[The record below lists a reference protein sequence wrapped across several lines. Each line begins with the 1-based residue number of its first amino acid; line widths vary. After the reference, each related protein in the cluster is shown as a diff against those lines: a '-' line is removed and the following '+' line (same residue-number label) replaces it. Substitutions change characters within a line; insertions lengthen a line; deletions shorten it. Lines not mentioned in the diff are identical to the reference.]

1 MTSSAVLPQTEPRP
15 LGAADSVLHYVL
27 DAQDALAW
35 ERVSPALRKRDR
47 LALAA
52 SLFAGL
58 GLLKLLSGQL
68 EAVPGLHSLPAAAIL
83 ILLPA
88 LMALLFQYNDRYRR
102 ANARLRKP
110 VVVRLDLSAD
120 RMVENRED
128 QPSPLAWGGRSL
140 RVLCETTDHVFLS
153 FGRED
158 VVIVP
163 ARAFATPAA
172 KADFAARWRAKIG

>member
-1 MTSSAVLPQTEPRP
+1 MD
-15 LGAADSVLHYVL
+15 AADCVLHYVL

-35 ERVSPALRKRDR
+35 ERVSPELRKRNR

-52 SLFAGL
+52 SFFAGL
-58 GLLKLLSGQL
+58 GLLKVLSGQL
-68 EAVPGLHSLPAAAIL
+68 EAVPGLHSLPAAMIL

-88 LMALLFQYNDRYRR
+88 LMAWLFQNNDRYRR
-102 ANARLRKP
+102 ANARFGKP
-110 VVVRLDLSAD
+110 VVVKLDLWAD
-120 RMVENRED
+120 RMVEHRED
-128 QPSPLAWGGRSL
+128 QRAPLALGGRSL
-140 RVLCETTDHVFLS
+140 RVLSETAEHVFLS

-172 KADFAARWRAKIG
+172 KQDFAAQWRAKIG